1 MNPPSFWAHNG
12 ALYMSMKEIAALKWS
27 SSSQSSKKL
36 KGKVLKACDVGLL
49 LSGGGQAPKY
59 VHTDDVEK
67 IVVLEMR
74 DEARRIITWLV
85 PCSGIIRVFQCCVNS
100 WPKPDRL

>member
-49 LSGGGQAPKY
+49 LSGGGQAC
-59 VHTDDVEK
+59 DVELSFSVWK
-67 IVVLEMR
+67 RVRSDKQQSMKLGTHKAYVSFCFNG
-74 DEARRIITWLV
+74 AV
-85 PCSGIIRVFQCCVNS
+85 PAPQTV
-100 WPKPDRL
+100 